1 MTDST
6 FDLKGTN
13 IYLIGMMGAG
23 KSTAGQV
30 LAQRLGYQFFDT
42 DAVITQAAG
51 CSISQIFAESG
62 EAVFRNLET
71 QVLSQLAAHRRLV
84 VATGGGIVLERMNWS
99 HLRHGLIVWLN
110 PTLETLWQR
119 LQTDT
124 TRPLLQDSNPR
135 QTLEQLLMQRQP
147 LYQQADL
154 CIEVTPE
161 DDAETVVQQIIE
173 AIPGV
178 IKPTAQAL
186 NAPASAVSSA
196 SNLEPCAESH
206 NSLF

>member
-1 MTDST
+1 MTDPT

-13 IYLIGMMGAG
+13 LYLIGMMGAG
-23 KSTAGQV
+23 KSTAGQL

-71 QVLSQLAAHRRLV
+71 QVLSQLAAHKRLV

-119 LQTDT
+119 LQADT

-154 CIEVTPE
+154 CIEITPE
-161 DDAETVVQQIIE
+161 HDA
-173 AIPGV
+173 
-178 IKPTAQAL
+178 
-186 NAPASAVSSA
+186 
-196 SNLEPCAESH
+196 
-206 NSLF
+206 